1 MKINSRLKAIGDLV
15 DEGSVTMDIGCD
27 HALLS
32 IYLVVEKKQKKAIA
46 SDIKEG
52 PLQCAKENIDR
63 YRVQDKIELRL
74 GDGLSTYT
82 EDIDTVTLSGIGGR
96 TIIGIFKRNMKSTKK
111 LKTIIVS
118 PNNYQQD
125 VREFLTSIGFQIIDE
140 TLVKEGKIIYQI
152 MKFTKGKSKLS
163 KKGKF
168 FGPILLQK
176 KGKLFTEYFKR
187 EKMQREILLNILP
200 KNYRLKKF
208 LLKKEIKMIE
218 EEI

>member
-15 DEGSVTMDIGCD
+15 DEGSVTMDVGCD

-32 IYLVVEKKQKKAIA
+32 VYLVVEKKHKKAIA

-52 PLQCAKENIDR
+52 PLHSAEENIKR
-63 YRVQDKIELRL
+63 YQVEDKIELRL

-82 EDIDTVTLSGIGGR
+82 DEIDTVTISGIGGR
-96 TIIGIFKRNMKSTKK
+96 TMIGIFKSNLKTTKK
-111 LKTIIVS
+111 IKTIIAS

-125 VREFLTSIGFQIIDE
+125 VREFLTSIGFQINDE

-163 KKGKF
+163 KKEKF

-187 EKMQREILLNILP
+187 EKLQREILIDILP
-200 KNYRLKKF
+200 KNYRLKKY

>member
-1 MKINSRLKAIGDLV
+1 MKINNRLKAIGDLV
-15 DEGSVTMDIGCD
+15 EKGSLTMDVGCD

-32 IYLVVEKKQKKAIA
+32 IYLILEKKQERTIA

-52 PLQCAKENIDR
+52 PLESAKENIKR
-63 YRVQDKIELRL
+63 YQLEDKIELRL
-74 GDGLSTYT
+74 GDGLATYT
-82 EDIDTVTLSGIGGR
+82 EDIDTVTASGIGGR
-96 TIIGIFKRNMKSTKK
+96 TMIGIFKNNMRNTKK

-125 VREFLTSIGFQIIDE
+125 VRVFFTSIGFQIVDE
-140 TLVKEGKIIYQI
+140 ILVKEGKIIYQI
-152 MKFTKGKSKLS
+152 MKFTKGKKRLS
-163 KKGKF
+163 KKEKF

-187 EKMQREILLNILP
+187 EQKQREILLDILP
-200 KNYRLKKF
+200 KNYRLKKYI
-208 LLKKEIKMIE
+208 LKKEIKMIE

>member
-1 MKINSRLKAIGDLV
+1 MKINNRLKAIGDLV
-15 DEGSVTMDIGCD
+15 DENSLTMDVGCD

-32 IYLVVEKKQKKAIA
+32 IYLVLKKKHKRAIA

-52 PLQCAKENIDR
+52 PLQSAKENIKR
-63 YRVQDKIELRL
+63 YQVEDQIELRL

-82 EDIDTVTLSGIGGR
+82 DDIDTVTISGIGGR
-96 TIIGIFKRNMKSTKK
+96 TIIGIFKSNMKSTKK

-125 VREFLTSIGFQIIDE
+125 VREFFTGIGFQIVDE
-140 TLVKEGKIIYQI
+140 SLIKEGKIIYQI
-152 MKFTKGKSKLS
+152 MKFTKGKGKLS
-163 KKGKF
+163 KKEKF

-176 KGKLFTEYFKR
+176 KGMLFTEYYKR
-187 EKMQREILLNILP
+187 EKLQREILINVLP